1 LKSAQ
6 NKLPDRSHFDP
17 LPDMDD
23 RQFNQWVKLLEE
35 RTGMA
40 LAPERKSFLVTNLG
54 LRMREIGC
62 SNYQEYF
69 EMLSAGVSGLQEWNT
84 LVDRITVHETRFFR
98 HPTSLEVVEEYVT
111 TKSVDQQTGKVSV
124 QVWSVACSTGEEAWT
139 LAMVID
145 QVLKKRQD
153 PSYFGITAT
162 DISPASLL
170 TGRKAIYPERRIE
183 NIDSHLRNQYF
194 VSAGKG
200 KYQVGDYLRKRICFA
215 RMNVLDIAKEPVGKM
230 DIIYCQNL
238 LIYFDRETRLEI
250 VNNMARHI
258 LPGGLLIL
266 GSGEMLNVNHPL
278 LEKINNPHVLTY
290 RRVSE
295 SEHDDIKG
303 QE

>member
-6 NKLPDRSHFDP
+6 KKMSDRNHFDP

-23 RQFNQWVKLLEE
+23 KQFNQWVKLLED
-35 RTGMA
+35 RTGMS
-40 LAPERKSFLVTNLG
+40 LPVERKSFLVTNLG
-54 LRMREIGC
+54 LRMREIDC
-62 SNYQEYF
+62 NSYQEYF
-69 EMLSAGVSGLQEWNT
+69 ELLSAGVNGLQEWNT

-98 HPTSLEVVEEYVT
+98 HPTSLEVVKDYVN
-111 TKSVDQQTGKVSV
+111 TKPAEHRTGKVSV

-145 QVLKKRQD
+145 QVLKKRSA

-170 TGRKAIYPERRIE
+170 TGRKAIYSGRRIE
-183 NIDSHLRNQYF
+183 NIDVHLRNQYF
-194 VSAGKG
+194 VAAGKD
-200 KYQVGDYLRKRICFA
+200 KYQVGNYLRKRICFA

-250 VNNMARHI
+250 VHNMARHI

-266 GSGEMLNVNHPL
+266 GSGEMLNVDHPL
-278 LEKINNPHVLTY
+278 LEKINHPHVLTY
-290 RRVSE
+290 RRKSE
-295 SEHDDIKG
+295 LDQDATKG